1 MATLDQDIIFI
12 LFVLGLSLIHSVGEA
27 IYKKGSMLLTT
38 EDKSAKRAFMNLSY
52 SQIVILLVIILSIG
66 ISLTVKLV
74 YGIVLGIKP
83 LFVTAGLFLG
93 GIAIFSAILGKIIFK
108 EELSTPQIVGVIF
121 IALGVFTLV

>member
-1 MATLDQDIIFI
+1 MDQDIIFI